1 MRKIFLTI
9 ISLVLPLVCGAQ
21 ALKGSYFLDNSLN
34 RHELNP
40 AFAPRADY
48 VQLLGIGNMGFSM
61 DGNMDLRTFFY
72 PKDGEML
79 TFLHPSISA
88 SDFDKALAKTPRIGA
103 ECSTTLLGFGFYT
116 GRKSYWTFDLDLRAN
131 VDAALP
137 RDLFTFLKKGTGA
150 SSRSMNVGKINM
162 SGYTGIQASLGYS
175 RLIFEGLR
183 VGAKARLIA
192 PVTYYAVDIDK
203 MTLETSS
210 EKWSLKTEGY
220 AHTALN
226 PNLAVMNSED
236 IDLTT
241 LISKDALAGFGYSFD
256 LGAEYVLEKGTCID
270 GLTVSAAV
278 TDLGCIHYDESAV
291 SSYVA
296 QGNVEWTGIE
306 DVENLESALFDFTEV
321 ANNGRYTRSTMPKV
335 HIGAEMPFL
344 KNMMSVGVLYS
355 ARFGH
360 YYTTNELMV
369 SYNFNPCRWFA
380 MGLNYSFQS
389 AADSMGVI
397 MEFTPRVGPAFYI
410 GCDYIP
416 MEYASVEF
424 IPIVKMLPLSMK
436 YSLNFG
442 LAFHI
447 GGKTTK
453 N

>member
-61 DGNMDLRTFFY
+61 DGNLDLRTFFY
-72 PKDGEML
+72 PKNGEVL

-88 SDFDKALAKTPRIGA
+88 SDFDKALAKTPRIGS
-103 ECSTTLLGFGFYT
+103 EYNTTILGFGFYT

-137 RDLFTFLKKGTGA
+137 RDLFTFLKKGTGT
-150 SSRSMNVGKINM
+150 SFSSMNVGKFNADV
-162 SGYTGIQASLGYS
+162 YTGLQASLGYS
-175 RLIFEGLR
+175 RLIFDGLR

-192 PVTYYAVDIDK
+192 PVAYASIDIDK
-203 MTLETSS
+203 VTMETSS
-210 EKWSLKTEGY
+210 SRWLLETEGNV
-220 AHTALN
+220 HTVLN
-226 PNLAVMNSED
+226 QKLATVDDEN
-236 IDLTT
+236 IGLAT
-241 LISKDALAGFGYSFD
+241 LLSPDALAGVGYSFD
-256 LGAEYVLEKGTCID
+256 LGAEYVLEKGTCVD
-270 GLTVSAAV
+270 GLTFSAAV
-278 TDLGCIHYDESAV
+278 TDLGCIHYSPGFV
-291 SSYVA
+291 SKFVA
-296 QGNVEWTGIE
+296 EGSVEWTGVQ
-306 DVENLESALFDFTEV
+306 DVENLESDWFEFNEV
-321 ANNGRYTRSTMPKV
+321 ASDGRYARMTTPKV
-335 HIGAEMPFL
+335 YVGVEMPFL

-369 SYNFNPCRWFA
+369 SYNLNPCRWFA
-380 MGLNYSFQS
+380 LGLNYSFQN

-424 IPIVKMLPLSMK
+424 IPIVKMLPLSMRC
-436 YSLNFG
+436 SLNFG

-453 N
+453 E

>member
-48 VQLLGIGNMGFSM
+48 VQLFGIGNMGFSV

-72 PKDGEML
+72 PKNGEML

-88 SDFDKALAKTPRIGA
+88 SDFDKALAKTPRVGA

-116 GRKSYWTFDLDLRAN
+116 GKKSYWTFDLDLQAN
-131 VDAALP
+131 MDAALP
-137 RDLFTFLKKGTGA
+137 RDLFMFLKKGTGT

-344 KNMMSVGVLYS
+344 KNLMSVGLLYS
-355 ARFGH
+355 ARIGH
-360 YYTTNELMV
+360 SYTTNELMV
-369 SYNFNPCRWFA
+369 SYNLNPCRWFA
-380 MGLNYSFQS
+380 LGLNYSILS
-389 AADSMGVI
+389 AANSIGMI

-410 GCDYIP
+410 GCDYIATQF
-416 MEYASVEF
+416 ASVSF
-424 IPIVKMLPLSMK
+424 VPIVKMLPLSMRC
-436 YSLNFG
+436 SLNFG
-442 LAFHI
+442 LAIHL

-453 N
+453 E